1 MSHMDMG
8 NSLLCF
14 LDVSKVRT
22 SIGDLNG
29 VNLRDPYDKELGSLK
44 GVLIEAAARRLRYF
58 VVEVAGRSTTHCYL
72 VPADDPVTVQE
83 DRRTLRVD
91 SNAAD
96 LMRSGEFKIDSVR
109 PYSDDDLMAAM
120 FANPGTA

>member
-29 VNLRDPYDKELGSLK
+29 VNLRDPYDEELGSLK
-44 GVLIEAAARRLRYF
+44 GVLIEAAARRVRYF
-58 VVEVAGRSTTHCYL
+58 VVEVAGRSRTHCYL

-96 LMRSGEFKIDSVR
+96 LIRSGEFNIDSVR

-120 FANPGTA
+120 FAKPGTA

>member
-1 MSHMDMG
+1 MSHIDMG
-8 NSLLCF
+8 NSLLCY
-14 LDVSKVRT
+14 LDASKVCT
-22 SIGDLNG
+22 SIGDLDG
-29 VNLRDPYDKELGSLK
+29 VNLRDPDDEELGSLK
-44 GVLIEAAARRLRYF
+44 GVLIEAAARRVRYF
-58 VVEVAGRSTTHCYL
+58 VVEGAGRSRTHCYL

-109 PYSDDDLMAAM
+109 PYSDDDLMAAI
-120 FANPGTA
+120 FPRPAA

>member
-8 NSLLCF
+8 NSLLCY
-14 LDVSKVRT
+14 LDASKVRT

-29 VNLRDPYDKELGSLK
+29 VNVCDPADEELGSLK
-44 GVLIEAAARRLRYF
+44 GVLIEAAARRVRYF
-58 VVEVAGRSTTHCYL
+58 VVEAAGRLRKHCYL
-72 VPADDPVTVQE
+72 VPADDPASVQA
-83 DRRTLRVD
+83 DGRTLRVD

-96 LMRSGEFKIDSVR
+96 LKRSGEFKIDSVR

-120 FANPGTA
+120 FSKPAAA

>member
-1 MSHMDMG
+1 
-8 NSLLCF
+8 
-14 LDVSKVRT
+14 
-22 SIGDLNG
+22 
-29 VNLRDPYDKELGSLK
+29 
-44 GVLIEAAARRLRYF
+44 
-58 VVEVAGRSTTHCYL
+58 

-96 LMRSGEFKIDSVR
+96 LTRSGEFNIDSVR

-120 FANPGTA
+120 FATPGTA

>member
-22 SIGDLNG
+22 SMGDLNG
-29 VNLRDPYDKELGSLK
+29 VNLRDPYDEELGSLK
-44 GVLIEAAARRLRYF
+44 GVLIEAAARRVRYF
-58 VVEVAGRSTTHCYL
+58 VVEVAGRSRTHCYL

-96 LMRSGEFKIDSVR
+96 LIRSGEFNIDSVR

-120 FANPGTA
+120 FTKPGTA